1 MKRIV
6 LCRPAGPRNVGAI
19 LRAALNFGPAEI
31 VITSPSRPSL
41 LVHPDFE
48 LMSHGG
54 EDARGRIRVVDTIE
68 EALDGCHYAVAFTA
82 RARQKQRRSVWRER
96 APELQPMGDDS
107 EQTLALVFGSEEAG
121 LTKEE
126 AAAAQEISHLR
137 TSAEHTSLNLAQA
150 VIVVLYSLF
159 TGKDIHQVE
168 NQPKR
173 IDTASRAFLKEKLK
187 TVLAGQVARTESAA
201 EDVRAMID
209 RMFTKAP
216 IEPRDARAWHLVLRA
231 LGSEAAPTDFGVGG
245 QEKGARRK
253 DALERR
259 RRLDGEGAAPDQDPD
274 PQIDPNP
281 GPDSAE
287 GPVGD
292 A

>member
-31 VITSPSRPSL
+31 VIVSPGRPSL

-54 EDARGRIRVVDTIE
+54 EDARGRIRVVDTLE
-68 EALDGCHYAVAFTA
+68 EALVGCHYVVAFTA
-82 RARQKQRRSVWRER
+82 RARQKQRRSDWRGR
-96 APELQPMGDDS
+96 APELQPLGDDT
-107 EQTLALVFGSEEAG
+107 EQTLALVFGSEVAG
-121 LTKEE
+121 LTTDE
-126 AAAAQEISHLR
+126 AALAQEISHMR
-137 TSAEHTSLNLAQA
+137 TSAAHTSLNLAQA
-150 VIVVLYSLF
+150 VTVVLYSLF
-159 TGKDIHQVE
+159 TGEHVHQVE
-168 NQPKR
+168 GQPKR
-173 IDTASRAFLKEKLK
+173 IDMGARDFLKEKLK
-187 TVLAGQVARTESAA
+187 VVLAGQVARTESAS
-201 EDVRAMID
+201 EDIRSMID

-231 LGSEAAPTDFGVGG
+231 LGSEAEPSDFGVGR

-259 RRLDGEGAAPDQDPD
+259 RQRDGEEGVSDREPRPNSEDGA
-274 PQIDPNP
+274 
-281 GPDSAE
+281 
-287 GPVGD
+287 VGD
-292 A
+292 S

>member
-31 VITSPSRPSL
+31 VITSPARPSL

-68 EALDGCHYAVAFTA
+68 EALEGCHYAIAFTA
-82 RARQKQRRSVWRER
+82 RARLKQRRSDWRER
-96 APELQPMGDDS
+96 APELQPLADDS
-107 EQTLALVFGSEEAG
+107 EQTLALIFGSEEAG
-121 LTKEE
+121 LTREE
-126 AAAAQEISHLR
+126 AAMAQEISHLR

-168 NQPKR
+168 GQPKR
-173 IDTASRAFLKEKLK
+173 INMGARSFLKEKMK
-187 TVLAGQVARTESAA
+187 TVLAGEVARTESAA
-201 EDVRAMID
+201 EDIRAMID

-245 QEKGARRK
+245 QEKGARRR
-253 DALERR
+253 DAIARR
-259 RRLDGEGAAPDQDPD
+259 QRIDGEVSDRDPARDLGQDSGD
-274 PQIDPNP
+274 
-281 GPDSAE
+281 G
-287 GPVGD
+287 GVGD
-292 A
+292 S